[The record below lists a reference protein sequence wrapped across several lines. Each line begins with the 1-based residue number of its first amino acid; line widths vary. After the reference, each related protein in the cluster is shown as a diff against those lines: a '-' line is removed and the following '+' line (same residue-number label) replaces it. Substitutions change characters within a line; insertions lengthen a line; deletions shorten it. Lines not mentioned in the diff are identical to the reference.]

1 MNCRNCELTN
11 NNGQFYEAR
20 PPAKSKRHKKRRE
33 NVFIN
38 TYNGERER
46 EREMQRQRERER
58 DRQRQRG
65 RERRVGEVL
74 GRFIQ
79 LGHCPS

>member
-46 EREMQRQRERER
+46 ERERDAETERERER
-58 DRQRQRG
+58 QTET
-65 RERRVGEVL
+65 ER
-74 GRFIQ
+74 
-79 LGHCPS
+79 